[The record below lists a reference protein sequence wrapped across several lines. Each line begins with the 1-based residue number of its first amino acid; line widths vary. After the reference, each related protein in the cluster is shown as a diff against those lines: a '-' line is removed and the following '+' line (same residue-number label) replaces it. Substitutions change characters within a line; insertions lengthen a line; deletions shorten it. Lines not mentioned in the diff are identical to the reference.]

1 MKKSNVLICSL
12 LFTGYSYASDVN
24 PAKIT
29 QVLAGPSYG
38 KQVLLTVSP
47 TPSNLPSCQNNQ
59 WYSYV
64 FDGTTDAGK
73 ITLSLALAAY
83 AANKNV
89 WLAGTGICTL
99 RGGVENLKH
108 IVAK

>member
-1 MKKSNVLICSL
+1 MKKSYTLIFTL
-12 LFTGYSYASDVN
+12 LLSGYSHASDVN

-38 KQVLLTVSP
+38 NQVLLTVSP

-64 FDGTTDAGK
+64 FDGTTEAGK

-89 WLAGTGICTL
+89 WLGGTGVCTL

-108 IVAK
+108 IVVK